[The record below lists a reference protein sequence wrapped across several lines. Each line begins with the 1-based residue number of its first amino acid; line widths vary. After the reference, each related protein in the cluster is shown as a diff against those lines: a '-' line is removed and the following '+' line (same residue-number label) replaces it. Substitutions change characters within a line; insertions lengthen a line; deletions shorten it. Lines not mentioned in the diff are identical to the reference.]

1 MSRLEETKVAPD
13 QAYDSLIFWKVYL
26 LQDGQ
31 EVKIGFCSLYV
42 MEKNTNLSGS
52 LAIQSELPN
61 LLPGPNLHFRFM
73 NNSVHKSLLWSLIH
87 YNELG

>member
-13 QAYDSLIFWKVYL
+13 QAYDSWIFWKVYL

-31 EVKIGFCSLYV
+31 ESHLVRGLLYV

-52 LAIQSELPN
+52 FGDQYI
-61 LLPGPNLHFRFM
+61 
-73 NNSVHKSLLWSLIH
+73 
-87 YNELG
+87 

>member
-26 LQDGQ
+26 LQGGQ
-31 EVKIGFCSLYV
+31 ESHLVRGLLYV

-52 LAIQSELPN
+52 LTNIS
-61 LLPGPNLHFRFM
+61 
-73 NNSVHKSLLWSLIH
+73 
-87 YNELG
+87 

>member
-31 EVKIGFCSLYV
+31 ESHLVRGLLYV
-42 MEKNTNLSGS
+42 MEKNTNLSHS
-52 LAIQSELPN
+52 LRHSQK
-61 LLPGPNLHFRFM
+61 
-73 NNSVHKSLLWSLIH
+73 VDKDQQ
-87 YNELG
+87 